1 MPEPKSLEEH
11 RCTPGADFDGLDKTQ
26 LRECLLKEQGYL
38 CAYCMRRIHN
48 EKDTKIEHYIARN
61 ADNELEYTN
70 LLAVCYGNQPDS
82 GNVVKYAKRR
92 LTCDSMKGNQV
103 LQINP
108 QSQEDMMTIYYDNQ
122 GKIYSKEYQKDIDNI
137 LNLNDPYG
145 YLIGNRK
152 AIIDA
157 LINKLSPI
165 KNPQEVKRLLLKW
178 KKRYTNLAYGN
189 EYPEYVG
196 ILRWYIDK
204 QLRKHG
210 HKGE

>member
-1 MPEPKSLEEH
+1 M
-11 RCTPGADFDGLDKTQ
+11 
-26 LRECLLKEQGYL
+26 
-38 CAYCMRRIHN
+38 
-48 EKDTKIEHYIARN
+48 
-61 ADNELEYTN
+61 
-70 LLAVCYGNQPDS
+70 
-82 GNVVKYAKRR
+82 
-92 LTCDSMKGNQV
+92 
-103 LQINP
+103 
-108 QSQEDMMTIYYDNQ
+108 
-122 GKIYSKEYQKDIDNI
+122 
-137 LNLNDPYG
+137 NLNDPYG

-178 KKRYTNLAYGN
+178 KKIYTNLAYGN